1 MIEGTTCAMVCVW
14 RSEENIVESVL
25 FFQLYIGSWV
35 ESQFARLA
43 QQTSLSTE
51 TSPHSLSQT
60 SFISLQFPLIFFNSY
75 FHSQNSWVFLMW
87 RLEKIL
93 KWRAAWVPGMMLLFR
108 DLEMDRDLDME
119 MHFHAWLL
127 VQMQSWSH
135 RMLLWASPRSDQE
148 GSLLVELC

>member
-25 FFQLYIGSWV
+25 FFRLYIGSWV

-60 SFISLQFPLIFFNSY
+60 SFISLQFPLIFF
-75 FHSQNSWVFLMW
+75 FQFLFPFSELMSVSNVTTGENIKVKSCLGT
-87 RLEKIL
+87 RDDASFQRSRNGNAFPCMVISSDAILESS
-93 KWRAAWVPGMMLLFR
+93 
-108 DLEMDRDLDME
+108 
-119 MHFHAWLL
+119 HAPL
-127 VQMQSWSH
+127 SIS
-135 RMLLWASPRSDQE
+135 
-148 GSLLVELC
+148 